1 MCKRRKYCA
10 SNKPFPVE
18 TRFIAS
24 QFQNKIKK
32 NMNIYIIGIGLIG
45 GSMALDI
52 KSIYDDAKVFGIDAN
67 EKHLDEAIHLGLI
80 DEKASENDLINADLI
95 IVSVPV
101 DVGLVIL
108 PNILDK
114 IGEQT
119 LVFDVGSTK
128 LPICD
133 AIQNHPKRRNFLA
146 CHPIAGTEFSGPKAA
161 LKGLFEGKTNIICEV
176 EKTTFKL
183 QETAMDLFKKLGMRI
198 RYMDPK
204 SHDKH
209 IAYVSHLS
217 HISSFM
223 LGKTVIEKEKDE
235 QDIFDM
241 AGSGFE
247 STVRL
252 AKSSPAM
259 WTPIFKQNKKQVV
272 KSLEEYIQNLTHFKE
287 LLENDN
293 YDEVFNEMQ
302 NTNRIKEILK

>member
-1 MCKRRKYCA
+1 MK
-10 SNKPFPVE
+10 VHV
-18 TRFIAS
+18 
-24 QFQNKIKK
+24 
-32 NMNIYIIGIGLIG
+32 IGIGLIG
-45 GSMALDI
+45 GSMVLDI
-52 KSIYDDAKVFGIDAN
+52 KSLHPDATIYGIDTN
-67 EKHLDEAIHLGLI
+67 ESHLAEAITLGVI
-80 DEKASENDLINADLI
+80 DKVGTFDDLAVADFV

-101 DVGLVIL
+101 DVALTLMPKV
-108 PNILDK
+108 LDA
-114 IGEQT
+114 IGDNT
-119 LVFDVGSTK
+119 IVFEVGSTK
-128 LPICD
+128 IPICE
-133 AIQNHPKRRNFLA
+133 AVANHQRRRNFIA
-146 CHPIAGTEFSGPKAA
+146 THPIAGTEFSGPSAA
-161 LKGLFEGKTNIICEV
+161 IKNLFQGKTNIICEV

-183 QETAMDLFKKLGMRI
+183 QEKALDLFRSLGMRI

-223 LGKTVIEKEKDE
+223 LGKTVINKEKDE

-272 KSLEEYIQNLTHFKE
+272 KSLEEYISNLTLFKE
-287 LLENDN
+287 LLAND
-293 YDEVFNEMQ
+293 DFDAIFNEMQ
-302 NTNRIKEILK
+302 SVNKIKEILNGMKK